1 MCSLKPN
8 RRLALLGGT
17 VYPTNGRWATLE
29 VNASACFSMTC
40 DGKLL
45 ALVSNIMNTI
55 LRDLRYG
62 LRTLTRNPGFA
73 VVAVLTIGI
82 GIGASTTIFSWM
94 RSMLLNPLPG
104 AVQAERV
111 VAIENTAPDG
121 EPLTT
126 SYLDFTDFRDNLHL
140 VNFVTARIG
149 NVFSVGD
156 APRTE
161 QVWGEMVSGG
171 FFDMLGIQP
180 EAGRFFSDA
189 ERDDAQNAHAVV
201 VISHSYWKNHF
212 HSAPSAVGAT
222 LRINRTPFTII
233 GVAPEGFHGT
243 RAGLDYEIWMPVTM
257 YGQLTHTGT
266 WMLRD
271 RNTRNFMMF
280 ARLAPGVTLEQ
291 ARGEAQALANRMAV
305 ADADS
310 NLGIG
315 ATVLP
320 VWQSHFGTQS
330 ILLTPI
336 AILMGAS
343 GVVLLIVCA
352 NLANLLLARAT
363 GRVKEF
369 SVRLAMG
376 ARPMRLTQQLL
387 TETLLMAVAG
397 SVCGL
402 MLATALGG
410 ALRWLLPAVARPVM
424 LQPPLDGQV
433 LGFTTAL
440 AFGVAIVA
448 GLAPALH
455 ASQSNVNEMLKEGG
469 RSGSA
474 GAHSQRLRGLL
485 VISEVALAVVA
496 LVGAGLFLKS
506 FQTARA
512 MDPGFKPEGVALARF
527 DFSTA
532 GYDAVQTDGFCRRL
546 RERLEQQPGVTAVS
560 YDDSAPLG
568 FSGGN
573 WETLEVEG
581 YVPGPN
587 ENMKIY
593 RDLVS
598 PGYFATM
605 KIPLVEGRDFDL
617 HDDAKSLKVMIVNQE
632 FVRRFLANRSVIG
645 RKVHGW
651 GEWFTI
657 VGVAKDS
664 KYHRVTESPQPYLYI
679 PIRQVFRPEYGLT
692 FDVRTSGSVN
702 EAIAALR
709 RESAAI
715 DPGLTIF
722 DAEPMTEY
730 VAASLFGA
738 KVAASLLSVLSGL
751 GLLLAAIGL
760 YSVMAYAVAQ
770 RTGEIGIRVTL
781 GAQPRDIMRLV
792 IRQGIVFAAAGLI
805 VGSLAAAALGRVV
818 AAMLVGVGPA
828 DPVVYGAATLFTVL
842 VTLVA
847 AAIPAWRALRVD
859 PAVALRWQ

>member
-1 MCSLKPN
+1 
-8 RRLALLGGT
+8 
-17 VYPTNGRWATLE
+17 
-29 VNASACFSMTC
+29 
-40 DGKLL
+40 
-45 ALVSNIMNTI
+45 MNSF

-62 LRTLTRNPGFA
+62 LRTLARNPGFA
-73 VVAVLTIGI
+73 AVAVLTIGI

-104 AVQAERV
+104 ATEPERV

-126 SYLDFTDFRDNLHL
+126 SYLDFRDFRDNLHL
-140 VNFVTARIG
+140 VDFVTARVG

-156 APRTE
+156 APQTT

-171 FFDMLGIQP
+171 FFDMLGVQP
-180 EAGRFFSDA
+180 EAGRFFSET

-201 VISHSYWKNHF
+201 VISHSYWKDHY
-212 HSAPSAVGAT
+212 HSDLSAIGT
-222 LRINRTPFTII
+222 SLRINRTPFTII

-243 RAGLDYEIWMPVTM
+243 RAGFDYEMWMPITM

-271 RNTRNFMMF
+271 RNTRNYMMF
-280 ARLAPGVTLEQ
+280 ARLALGASMEQ
-291 ARGEAQALANRMAV
+291 ARSEVQALANRMAV

-310 NLGIG
+310 NQGIG

-330 ILLTPI
+330 VLLTPI

-363 GRVKEF
+363 GRLKEF

-376 ARPMRLTQQLL
+376 ARPMRLTQQIL

-397 SVCGL
+397 SICGL
-402 MLATALGG
+402 MLANLLGG
-410 ALRWLLPAVARPVM
+410 ALRWLLPGVARPAM
-424 LQPPLDGQV
+424 LQPPMDGQV

-440 AFGVAIVA
+440 AFGVAILA

-455 ASQSNVNEMLKEGG
+455 ASQANINEMLKEGG
-469 RSGSA
+469 RSGTA
-474 GAHSQRLRGLL
+474 GAHPHRLRGLL
-485 VISEVALAVVA
+485 VVSEVALAVVA
-496 LVGAGLFLKS
+496 LVGAGLFLRS
-506 FQTARA
+506 FETARA

-532 GYDAVQTDGFCRRL
+532 GYDARQTDGFCRRL

-560 YDDSAPLG
+560 YDDSVPLG

-581 YVPGPN
+581 YVPGRN

-598 PGYFATM
+598 PGYFDLM

-617 HDDAKSLKVMIVNQE
+617 RDDAKSLKVMIVNQE
-632 FVRRFLANRSVIG
+632 FVRRFMPNRSVIG

-657 VGVAKDS
+657 VGVARDS
-664 KYHRVTESPQPYLYI
+664 KYHRVTESPQPYFYI
-679 PIRQVFRPEYGLT
+679 PVRQIFRPEYGLT
-692 FDVRTSGSVN
+692 FEVRTSGSVN
-702 EAIAALR
+702 EAIAGLR
-709 RESAAI
+709 REAAAI
-715 DPGLTIF
+715 DPAMTIF

-738 KVAASLLSVLSGL
+738 KIAASLLSVLSGL

-760 YSVMAYAVAQ
+760 YSVMAYSVAQ

-792 IRQGIVFAAAGLI
+792 IQQGIAFALAGLL
-805 VGSLAAAALGRVV
+805 VGALVAAALARVV

-828 DPVVYGAATLFTVL
+828 DPVVYAAATGFTVMVAL
-842 VTLVA
+842 VS

>member
-1 MCSLKPN
+1 M
-8 RRLALLGGT
+8 A
-17 VYPTNGRWATLE
+17 A
-29 VNASACFSMTC
+29 
-40 DGKLL
+40 
-45 ALVSNIMNTI
+45 MNTF

-73 VVAVLTIGI
+73 AVAVLTIGI

-94 RSMLLNPLPG
+94 HPMLLNPLPG
-104 AVQAERV
+104 ATQAERI
-111 VAIENTAPDG
+111 VAIENMAPDG
-121 EPLTT
+121 EPITT
-126 SYLDFTDFRDNLHL
+126 SYLDFRDFRDNLKL
-140 VNFVTARIG
+140 VSLVTARVGVG

-156 APRTE
+156 VPRTT

-201 VISHSYWKNHF
+201 VISHSYWKNNY
-212 HSAPSAVGAT
+212 HSDPSAIGAS
-222 LRINRTPFTII
+222 LRINSTPFTII
-233 GVAPEGFHGT
+233 GVAPEDFHGT
-243 RAGLDYEIWMPVTM
+243 LTGLDYEMWMPLTM

-271 RNTRNFMMF
+271 RNARYFMMY
-280 ARLAPGVTLEQ
+280 ARLAPGVSMEQ
-291 ARGEAQALANRMAV
+291 ARAEVQALASRMAV

-310 NLGIG
+310 NQGIG
-315 ATVLP
+315 ATLLP

-336 AILMGAS
+336 TILMGAS
-343 GVVLLIVCA
+343 GLVLLIVCA

-363 GRVKEF
+363 GRLKEF

-376 ARPMRLTQQLL
+376 ARPKRLIQQLL
-387 TETLLMAVAG
+387 TETLLLAVVG

-402 MLATALGG
+402 ELANLLGG
-410 ALRWLLPAVARPVM
+410 ALRWLLPAVASPAM

-433 LGFTTAL
+433 LAFTMAL
-440 AFGVAIVA
+440 AFGVAILA

-455 ASQSNVNEMLKEGG
+455 ASRANVNEMLKEGG
-469 RSGSA
+469 RSGSS
-474 GAHSQRLRGLL
+474 GGHSHRLRGLL
-485 VISEVALAVVA
+485 VTSEVALAVVA

-506 FQTARA
+506 FQTARS

-532 GYDAVQTDGFCRRL
+532 GYDARQTDSFCRRL
-546 RERLEQQPGVTAVS
+546 REELERQPGVRAVS

-581 YVPGPN
+581 YVPGSN

-598 PGYFATM
+598 PGYFETM
-605 KIPLVEGRDFDL
+605 KIPLVDGRDFDL
-617 HDDAKSLKVMIVNQE
+617 RDDATSLKVMIVNQE

-651 GEWFTI
+651 GEWFTV
-657 VGVAKDS
+657 VGVVKDS
-664 KYHRVTESPQPYLYI
+664 KYHRVTESPQPYFYI
-679 PIRQVFRPEYGLT
+679 PIRQIYRPEYGLT

-709 RESAAI
+709 REAGAI
-715 DPGLTIF
+715 DPALTIF
-722 DAEPMTEY
+722 DAQPMTEY

-738 KVAASLLSVLSGL
+738 KIAASLLSVLSGL

-760 YSVMAYAVAQ
+760 YSVMAYAVVQ

-792 IRQGIVFAAAGLI
+792 VRQGIGFALVGLI
-805 VGSLAAAALGRVV
+805 VGSLAAGALARVV

-828 DPVVYGAATLFTVL
+828 DPLVYAAATGFTVF
-842 VTLVA
+842 VTLA
-847 AAIPAWRALRVD
+847 SAAIPAWRALRVD

>member
-1 MCSLKPN
+1 
-8 RRLALLGGT
+8 
-17 VYPTNGRWATLE
+17 
-29 VNASACFSMTC
+29 
-40 DGKLL
+40 
-45 ALVSNIMNTI
+45 
-55 LRDLRYG
+55 
-62 LRTLTRNPGFA
+62 
-73 VVAVLTIGI
+73 
-82 GIGASTTIFSWM
+82 
-94 RSMLLNPLPG
+94 
-104 AVQAERV
+104 
-111 VAIENTAPDG
+111 
-121 EPLTT
+121 
-126 SYLDFTDFRDNLHL
+126 
-140 VNFVTARIG
+140 
-149 NVFSVGD
+149 
-156 APRTE
+156 
-161 QVWGEMVSGG
+161 MVSGN
-171 FFDMLGIQP
+171 FFDMLEIQP

-201 VISHSYWKNHF
+201 VISQSYWKNQYHLDR
-212 HSAPSAVGAT
+212 SAVGAS

-243 RAGLDYEIWMPVTM
+243 RSGLDYEMWMPLTM
-257 YGQLTHTGT
+257 YGQLTHTGD

-280 ARLAPGVTLEQ
+280 ARLAPGVTMEQ
-291 ARGEAQALANRMAV
+291 ARGEVQALANRMAV
-305 ADADS
+305 SDADS
-310 NLGIG
+310 NQGIG

-320 VWQSHFGTQS
+320 LWQAHFGTQS
-330 ILLTPI
+330 ILLTNVSFQ
-336 AILMGAS
+336 LGTR
-343 GVVLLIVCA
+343 GVVVPIVRA
-352 NLANLLLARAT
+352 YVAALLLARAT
-363 GRVKEF
+363 SRPAALR
-369 SVRLAMG
+369 VRLAMG
-376 ARPMRLTQQLL
+376 ARPTRLTQQLL

-402 MLATALGG
+402 MLANLLGG
-410 ALRWLLPAVARPVM
+410 ALRWLLPGVARPVM

-433 LGFTTAL
+433 LAFTTAL
-440 AFGVAIVA
+440 AFGVAILA

-455 ASQSNVNEMLKEGG
+455 ASRANVNEMLKEGG
-469 RSGSA
+469 RSGSS
-474 GAHSQRLRGLL
+474 GAHSHRLRGLL
-485 VISEVALAVVA
+485 VVSEVALAVVA
-496 LVGAGLFLKS
+496 LVGAGLFLRS

-532 GYDAVQTDGFCRRL
+532 GYDARQTDGFCRRL
-546 RERLEQQPGVTAVS
+546 RERLERQPGVTAVS

-598 PGYFATM
+598 PGYLETM

-617 HDDAKSLKVMIVNQE
+617 RDDPTSLKVMIVNQE

-664 KYHRVTESPQPYLYI
+664 KYHRVTESPQPYFYI
-679 PIRQVFRPEYGLT
+679 PIRQIFRPEYGLT

-702 EAIAALR
+702 EAIGALR
-709 RESAAI
+709 RETTAI
-715 DPGLTIF
+715 DPALTIF

-738 KVAASLLSVLSGL
+738 KIAASLLSVLSGL

-792 IRQGIVFAAAGLI
+792 IRQGIASAAAGLI
-805 VGSLAAAALGRVV
+805 VGSLAAAALARVV

-828 DPVVYGAATLFTVL
+828 DPQVYAVAAAFTAL
-842 VTLVA
+842 VTLTS

-859 PAVALRWQ
+859 PAVALRCQ

>member
-1 MCSLKPN
+1 
-8 RRLALLGGT
+8 
-17 VYPTNGRWATLE
+17 
-29 VNASACFSMTC
+29 
-40 DGKLL
+40 
-45 ALVSNIMNTI
+45 
-55 LRDLRYG
+55 
-62 LRTLTRNPGFA
+62 
-73 VVAVLTIGI
+73 
-82 GIGASTTIFSWM
+82 
-94 RSMLLNPLPG
+94 MLLNPLPG
-104 AVQAERV
+104 ATQAERI
-111 VAIENTAPDG
+111 VAIENMAPDG
-121 EPLTT
+121 EPITT
-126 SYLDFTDFRDNLHL
+126 SYLDFRDFRDNLKL
-140 VNFVTARIG
+140 VSLVTARVG
-149 NVFSVGD
+149 NVNVFSVGD
-156 APRTE
+156 VPRTT

-180 EAGRFFSDA
+180 DAGRFFSDA

-201 VISHSYWKNHF
+201 VISHSYWKNHY
-212 HSAPSAVGAT
+212 HSDRSAIGAS
-222 LRINRTPFTII
+222 LRINNTPFTII
-233 GVAPEGFHGT
+233 GVAPEDFHGT
-243 RAGLDYEIWMPVTM
+243 LSGLDFEMWMPLTM

-271 RNTRNFMMF
+271 RNARYFMMY
-280 ARLAPGVTLEQ
+280 ARLAPGVTMEQ
-291 ARGEAQALANRMAV
+291 ARAEVQALASRMAV

-310 NLGIG
+310 NQGIG
-315 ATVLP
+315 ATLLP

-336 AILMGAS
+336 TILMGAS
-343 GVVLLIVCA
+343 GLVLLIVCA

-363 GRVKEF
+363 GRLKEF

-376 ARPMRLTQQLL
+376 ARPMRLIQQLL
-387 TETLLMAVAG
+387 TETLLLAVVG

-402 MLATALGG
+402 ELANLLGG
-410 ALRWLLPAVARPVM
+410 ALRWLLPAVASPAV

-433 LGFTTAL
+433 LAFTMAL
-440 AFGVAIVA
+440 AFGVAILA

-455 ASQSNVNEMLKEGG
+455 ASRANVNEMLKEGG
-469 RSGSA
+469 RSGSS
-474 GAHSQRLRGLL
+474 GGHSHRLRGLL
-485 VISEVALAVVA
+485 VTSEVALAVVA

-506 FQTARA
+506 FQTARS

-532 GYDAVQTDGFCRRL
+532 GYDARQTDSFCRRL
-546 RERLEQQPGVTAVS
+546 REELERQPGVRAVS

-581 YVPGPN
+581 YVPGSN

-598 PGYFATM
+598 PGYFETM
-605 KIPLVEGRDFDL
+605 KIPLVDGRDFDL
-617 HDDAKSLKVMIVNQE
+617 RDDATSLKVMIVNQE

-651 GEWFTI
+651 GEWFTV

-664 KYHRVTESPQPYLYI
+664 KYHRVTESPQPYFYI
-679 PIRQVFRPEYGLT
+679 PIRQIFRPEYGLT

-709 RESAAI
+709 REAGAI
-715 DPGLTIF
+715 DPALTIF
-722 DAEPMTEY
+722 DAQPMTEY

-738 KVAASLLSVLSGL
+738 KIAASLLSVLSGL

-760 YSVMAYAVAQ
+760 YSVMAYAVVQ

-792 IRQGIVFAAAGLI
+792 VRQGIGFALAGLI
-805 VGSLAAAALGRVV
+805 VGSLAAGALARVV

-828 DPVVYGAATLFTVL
+828 DPLVYAAATGFTAF
-842 VTLVA
+842 VTLA
-847 AAIPAWRALRVD
+847 SAAIPAWRALRVD

>member
-1 MCSLKPN
+1 
-8 RRLALLGGT
+8 
-17 VYPTNGRWATLE
+17 
-29 VNASACFSMTC
+29 
-40 DGKLL
+40 
-45 ALVSNIMNTI
+45 
-55 LRDLRYG
+55 
-62 LRTLTRNPGFA
+62 
-73 VVAVLTIGI
+73 
-82 GIGASTTIFSWM
+82 
-94 RSMLLNPLPG
+94 MLLNPLPG
-104 AVQAERV
+104 ASQPERI
-111 VAIENTAPDG
+111 VAIENMAPDG
-121 EPLTT
+121 APITT
-126 SYLDFTDFRDNLHL
+126 SYLDFRDFRDNLTL
-140 VNFVTARIG
+140 LNLVTAQVG
-149 NVFSVGD
+149 NVFSVGEVPD
-156 APRTE
+156 IT
-161 QVWGEMVSGG
+161 QVWGEMVSGN

-180 EAGRFFSDA
+180 EIGRFFSDT

-201 VISHSYWKNHF
+201 VISHSYWKNHY
-212 HSAPSAVGAT
+212 HSDQSAIGAS

-233 GVAPEGFHGT
+233 GVTPEGFHGT
-243 RAGLDYEIWMPVTM
+243 RSGLDYEMWMPLTM

-271 RNTRNFMMF
+271 RNTRNFMMY
-280 ARLAPGVTLEQ
+280 ARLAPGVTMEQ
-291 ARGEAQALANRMAV
+291 ARGEVQALANRMAV

-310 NLGIG
+310 NQGIG

-320 VWQSHFGTQS
+320 VWQAHFGTQS

-336 AILMGAS
+336 TILMGAS

-363 GRVKEF
+363 GRLKEF

-376 ARPMRLTQQLL
+376 ARPGRLIQQLL
-387 TETLLMAVAG
+387 TETLLMALAG

-402 MLATALGG
+402 MLANFLDG
-410 ALRWLLPAVARPVM
+410 ALHWLVPGVARPAM

-433 LGFTTAL
+433 LAFTTAL
-440 AFGVAIVA
+440 AFGVAILA

-455 ASQSNVNEMLKEGG
+455 ASRANVNEMLKEGG
-469 RSGSA
+469 RSGSS
-474 GAHSQRLRGLL
+474 GGHSHRLRGLL
-485 VISEVALAVVA
+485 VTSEVALAVVA
-496 LVGAGLFLKS
+496 LVGAGLFLRS
-506 FQTARA
+506 FETARA
-512 MDPGFKPEGVALARF
+512 IDPGFKPEGVALARF

-532 GYDAVQTDGFCRRL
+532 GYDARQTDSFCRRL
-546 RERLEQQPGVTAVS
+546 REELERQPGVTAVS

-581 YVPGPN
+581 YVPGTN

-598 PGYFATM
+598 PGYFDTM

-617 HDDAKSLKVMIVNQE
+617 RDDATSLKVMIVNQE

-645 RKVHGW
+645 RRVHGW

-657 VGVAKDS
+657 VGVARDS
-664 KYHRVTESPQPYLYI
+664 KYHWVTESAQPYFYI
-679 PIRQVFRPEYGLT
+679 PIRQIFRPEYGLT

-709 RESAAI
+709 REAAAI
-715 DPGLTIF
+715 DPALTIF

-738 KVAASLLSVLSGL
+738 KIAASLLSVLSGL

-792 IRQGIVFAAAGLI
+792 IRQGIAFAAAGLI
-805 VGSLAAAALGRVV
+805 VGSLTAAALARVV

-828 DPVVYGAATLFTVL
+828 DPLVYAAATLFTVL
-842 VTLVA
+842 VTLA
-847 AAIPAWRALRVD
+847 SAAIPAWRALRVD

>member
-1 MCSLKPN
+1 MGN
-8 RRLALLGGT
+8 
-17 VYPTNGRWATLE
+17 
-29 VNASACFSMTC
+29 
-40 DGKLL
+40 
-45 ALVSNIMNTI
+45 LV
-55 LRDLRYG
+55 RDFRYG

-73 VVAVLTIGI
+73 VAVLTIGI

-94 RSMLLNPLPG
+94 RSLLLNPLPG
-104 AVQAERV
+104 ATQAERI
-111 VAIENTAPDG
+111 VAIENMAPDG

-126 SYLDFTDFRDNLHL
+126 SYLDFCDFRDNLKL
-140 VNFVTARIG
+140 VSLVTARVG

-156 APRTE
+156 APRTT

-171 FFDMLGIQP
+171 FFDMLGIRA

-201 VISHSYWKNHF
+201 VISHSYWKNQYQLDR
-212 HSAPSAVGAT
+212 SAIGRT
-222 LRINRTPFTII
+222 LRINRTPFSII
-233 GVAPEGFHGT
+233 GVAPEGFHGV
-243 RAGLDYEIWMPVTM
+243 RSGLDYEMWMPLTM

-271 RNTRNFMMF
+271 RNTRNFMMY
-280 ARLAPGVTLEQ
+280 ARLAPGVTMEQ
-291 ARGEAQALANRMAV
+291 ARGEVQALANRMAV

-310 NLGIG
+310 NQGIG
-315 ATVLP
+315 ATVMP
-320 VWQSHFGTQS
+320 VWQSHFGQQAT
-330 ILLTPI
+330 LLTPI

-363 GRVKEF
+363 GRRKEF

-376 ARPMRLTQQLL
+376 ARPMRLIQQLL
-387 TETLLMAVAG
+387 TETLLMALTG
-397 SVCGL
+397 SACGL
-402 MLATALGG
+402 MLANLLGG
-410 ALRWLLPAVARPVM
+410 ALRWLLPAVARPAM

-433 LGFTTAL
+433 LAFTTAL
-440 AFGVAIVA
+440 AFGVAILA
-448 GLAPALH
+448 GLAPAVH
-455 ASQSNVNEMLKEGG
+455 ASRANVNEMLKEGG
-469 RSGSA
+469 RSGSS
-474 GAHSQRLRGLL
+474 GAHSHRLRGLL
-485 VISEVALAVVA
+485 VVSEVALAVVG
-496 LVGAGLFLKS
+496 LVGAGLFLRS
-506 FQTARA
+506 FQAART

-532 GYDAVQTDGFCRRL
+532 GYDARQTDDFCRRL
-546 RERLEQQPGVTAVS
+546 GEELGRQPGVTAVS

-581 YVPGPN
+581 YVPGTN

-598 PGYFATM
+598 PGYFDTM

-617 HDDAKSLKVMIVNQE
+617 RDDATSLKVMIVNQE
-632 FVRRFLANRSVIG
+632 FVRRFLTNRSVIG
-645 RKVHGW
+645 RRVHGW

-664 KYHRVTESPQPYLYI
+664 KYHRVTESPQPYFYI

-709 RESAAI
+709 REATAI
-715 DPGLTIF
+715 DPALTIF
-722 DAEPMTEY
+722 DAQPMTEY

-738 KVAASLLSVLSGL
+738 KIAASLLSVLSGL

-792 IRQGIVFAAAGLI
+792 IRQGMAFAAAGLV
-805 VGSLAAAALGRVV
+805 VGSLGAAALARVV

-828 DPVVYGAATLFTVL
+828 DPLVYAAATGFTVL
-842 VTLVA
+842 VALA
-847 AAIPAWRALRVD
+847 SAAIPAWRALSVD

>member
-1 MCSLKPN
+1 
-8 RRLALLGGT
+8 
-17 VYPTNGRWATLE
+17 
-29 VNASACFSMTC
+29 
-40 DGKLL
+40 
-45 ALVSNIMNTI
+45 
-55 LRDLRYG
+55 
-62 LRTLTRNPGFA
+62 
-73 VVAVLTIGI
+73 
-82 GIGASTTIFSWM
+82 
-94 RSMLLNPLPG
+94 MLLNPLPG
-104 AVQAERV
+104 ATQAERI
-111 VAIENTAPDG
+111 VAIENMAPDG
-121 EPLTT
+121 EPITT
-126 SYLDFTDFRDNLHL
+126 SYLDFRDFRDNLKL
-140 VNFVTARIG
+140 VNLVTARVGVG

-156 APRTE
+156 APRTT

-201 VISHSYWKNHF
+201 VISHSYWKNHN
-212 HSAPSAVGAT
+212 HSDRSAIGAS
-222 LRINRTPFTII
+222 LRINSTPFTII
-233 GVAPEGFHGT
+233 GVAPEGFHG
-243 RAGLDYEIWMPVTM
+243 ALSGLDYEMWMPLTM

-271 RNTRNFMMF
+271 RNARYFMMY
-280 ARLAPGVTLEQ
+280 ARLAPGVTMEQ
-291 ARGEAQALANRMAV
+291 ARAEVQALANRMAV

-310 NLGIG
+310 NQGIG

-336 AILMGAS
+336 TILMGAS
-343 GVVLLIVCA
+343 GLVLLIVCA

-363 GRVKEF
+363 GRLKEF

-376 ARPMRLTQQLL
+376 ARPMRLIQQLL
-387 TETLLMAVAG
+387 TETLLLAVAG

-402 MLATALGG
+402 ELANLLGD
-410 ALRWLLPAVARPVM
+410 ALRWLLPAVAMPAM

-433 LGFTTAL
+433 LAFTMAL
-440 AFGVAIVA
+440 AFGVAILA

-455 ASQSNVNEMLKEGG
+455 ASRANVNEMLKEGG
-469 RSGSA
+469 RSGSS
-474 GAHSQRLRGLL
+474 GGHSHRLRGLL
-485 VISEVALAVVA
+485 VTSEVALAVVA

-506 FQTARA
+506 FQTART

-532 GYDAVQTDGFCRRL
+532 GYDARQTDGFCRRL
-546 RERLEQQPGVTAVS
+546 REELERQPGVTAVS

-581 YVPGPN
+581 YVPGSN

-598 PGYFATM
+598 PGYFETM
-605 KIPLVEGRDFDL
+605 KIPLVNGRDFDL
-617 HDDAKSLKVMIVNQE
+617 RDDPTSLKVMIVNQE

-645 RKVHGW
+645 RRVHGW

-664 KYHRVTESPQPYLYI
+664 KYHRVTESPQPYFYI
-679 PIRQVFRPEYGLT
+679 PIRQIFRPEYGLT

-709 RESAAI
+709 REAGAI
-715 DPGLTIF
+715 DPALTIF
-722 DAEPMTEY
+722 DAQPMTEY

-738 KVAASLLSVLSGL
+738 KIAASLLSVLSGL

-760 YSVMAYAVAQ
+760 YSVMAYAVVQ

-792 IRQGIVFAAAGLI
+792 VRQGIGFAAVGLI
-805 VGSLAAAALGRVV
+805 VGSLAASVLARVV

-828 DPVVYGAATLFTVL
+828 DPLVYAAATGFTVF
-842 VTLVA
+842 VTLASA
-847 AAIPAWRALRVD
+847 AVPAWRALRVD